1 MFNNYAIQYYS
12 LDYKDFLKH
21 IPNLNNYIKDNNNLN
36 NELNKYKIE
45 NEQLKT
51 KINKLT
57 IENNNLNNELINANK
72 IISMFKN
79 SKDIIQENNNTIKQL
94 NNLIVTKD
102 NIIED
107 LQNQLKN
114 NNKKDNLVN
123 FDNILFI
130 HFISLDQKIN
140 CGIKCLKTDTFAEV
154 EEKLYQK
161 YEEYRETNNNFITN
175 GKVVLRFKKICENN
189 IKDGDKIQ
197 LINVNAYE

>member
-1 MFNNYAIQYYS
+1 
-12 LDYKDFLKH
+12 
-21 IPNLNNYIKDNNNLN
+21 
-36 NELNKYKIE
+36 
-45 NEQLKT
+45 
-51 KINKLT
+51 
-57 IENNNLNNELINANK
+57 
-72 IISMFKN
+72 MFKN
-79 SKDIIQENNNTIKQL
+79 SKNIIQENNNTIKHL
-94 NNLIVTKD
+94 NNLIITKD

-114 NNKKDNLVN
+114 NIKKDNLVN